1 MVVAQEVDGLAVLP
15 GDGTQS
21 SPAPEFVPAT
31 FGQPP
36 AEFLGVVLAAWHD
49 GARGQDSQLFLQ
61 HVEERDGVVKAVHE
75 QHVVLVG
82 DLRVLHE
89 TADNTAGWSEEGP
102 VAVPDPA
109 RVDFCIENVARLG
122 LAQQEALDAPSDRL
136 VAYVLLDGEA
146 VLGGNHA
153 LVQAELLAGAV
164 VAAEEREHSVE
175 HGPDFVNLVG
185 LVHGL
190 VRLIDQVQEAPEG
203 DEAVAFHDFPETGGV
218 CDEVVAGPLPVALI
232 PGLDNALLHLEPKA
246 EECFQLGDSDGP
258 KIPGVVWSGLGLLDL
273 LGSEV
278 CLAAQKPPEIGVE
291 EQLEEGKCGALVVDV
306 VWDVLGA
313 DVVSVELCV
322 DPGDSLWPARAEILG
337 GGFLWLGVAR
347 FGGSQLVWGVVRED
361 EILLVLA
368 LRSRSVDGARG
379 VAVWWGRRLAV
390 RVGGGGLALSFPGAA
405 DCGRKKQSEYLAKF
419 QRGNVTGK
427 RLYLPAAAAPEER
440 FRGPGVPGV
449 VCLCVPDGPG
459 VGSEM
464 CKWTNWV
471 LQIIFGPIASGK
483 S

>member
-1 MVVAQEVDGLAVLP
+1 M
-15 GDGTQS
+15 
-21 SPAPEFVPAT
+21 
-31 FGQPP
+31 
-36 AEFLGVVLAAWHD
+36 
-49 GARGQDSQLFLQ
+49 
-61 HVEERDGVVKAVHE
+61 
-75 QHVVLVG
+75 
-82 DLRVLHE
+82 
-89 TADNTAGWSEEGP
+89 
-102 VAVPDPA
+102 AVPDPA
-109 RVDFCIENVARLG
+109 RVDFCVENVARLG

-258 KIPGVVWSGLGLLDL
+258 KIPGVVRSGLGLLDL
-273 LGSEV
+273 LGSQV

-322 DPGDSLWPARAEILG
+322 DPGDSL
-337 GGFLWLGVAR
+337 
-347 FGGSQLVWGVVRED
+347 
-361 EILLVLA
+361 
-368 LRSRSVDGARG
+368 
-379 VAVWWGRRLAV
+379 
-390 RVGGGGLALSFPGAA
+390 
-405 DCGRKKQSEYLAKF
+405 
-419 QRGNVTGK
+419 
-427 RLYLPAAAAPEER
+427 
-440 FRGPGVPGV
+440 
-449 VCLCVPDGPG
+449 
-459 VGSEM
+459 
-464 CKWTNWV
+464 
-471 LQIIFGPIASGK
+471 
-483 S
+483 